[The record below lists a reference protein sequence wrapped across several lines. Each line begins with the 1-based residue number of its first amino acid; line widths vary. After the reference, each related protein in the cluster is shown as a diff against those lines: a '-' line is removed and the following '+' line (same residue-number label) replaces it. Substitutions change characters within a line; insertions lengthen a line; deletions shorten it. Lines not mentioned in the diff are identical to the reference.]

1 LKDVRKFKMCL
12 VVALF
17 LAVAAFAE
25 PSLAQQKPPSDWN
38 KIVEAAKREGVVK
51 CACPPRRDFALA
63 FKKAFEEAF
72 PGITLETT
80 AATLPE
86 FPLRVAKKQTAKMF
100 LWDVYTFGPGAEIF
114 ELKNKGGLESL
125 WDYFALPE
133 VLNDSAWVAA
143 SKIVFW
149 T

>member
-1 LKDVRKFKMCL
+1 MKDVRKFKMCL

-86 FPLRVAKKQTAKMF
+86 V
-100 LWDVYTFGPGAEIF
+100 
-114 ELKNKGGLESL
+114 
-125 WDYFALPE
+125 
-133 VLNDSAWVAA
+133 SAATSA
-143 SKIVFW
+143 C
-149 T
+149 